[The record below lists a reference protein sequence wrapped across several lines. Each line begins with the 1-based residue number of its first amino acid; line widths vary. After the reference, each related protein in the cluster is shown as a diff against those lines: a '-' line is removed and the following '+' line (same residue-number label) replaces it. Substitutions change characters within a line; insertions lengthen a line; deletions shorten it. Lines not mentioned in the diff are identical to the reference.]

1 LVKPFPIKK
10 KIGNSYL
17 VGNPAKLLFQH
28 LNATTTTCH
37 EFTRTEN
44 LREEC
49 RNADIIITAT
59 GIRGLINGNDVKR
72 GALVIDVGTN
82 VDEAGKCWGD
92 FDPSV
97 SDHGEFTYTP
107 VPGGI
112 GPLTVT
118 MLLRNLFVCWR
129 KTNQLRLNK
138 PNFVGSLMQ
147 SNVEFL

>member
-1 LVKPFPIKK
+1 M
-10 KIGNSYL
+10 
-17 VGNPAKLLFQH
+17 GNPAKLLLQH

-37 EFTRTEN
+37 EFTRTEQ

-59 GIRGLINGNDVKR
+59 GIRGLINGKDVKR

-82 VDEAGKCWGD
+82 VDEDGKCWGD
-92 FDPSV
+92 FDATV

-129 KTNQLRLNK
+129 KTNHARLYK
-138 PNFVGSLMQ
+138 RNFVRSLM
-147 SNVEFL
+147 SPNVNFL